1 MLGDTPRA
9 VIPSLRVWIMAARP
23 VTLVAAAVPVLVG
36 TSAAAHDGW
45 FRLLPCLAALGAAC
59 LIQIGTNL
67 ANDLFDFQ
75 KGADAAGRIGPTRV
89 TQGGLIPPSRVRRAM
104 MLSFGGAAA
113 IGLYL
118 VAIGGWPILLI
129 GIAAIVAGIA
139 YTAGPWPLGYHGLGD
154 IFTFA
159 FFGPV
164 AVIGCYYLQTETVT
178 GLVIA
183 MGVTVG
189 LTVTAILVV
198 NNLRDRESDRLAG
211 KRTLAVRLGSRLT
224 RIQYAAL
231 VLIPYGVV
239 AGIAVAASRWWLLL
253 AILTIPIA
261 LHLASTVLRD
271 ADGRRLN
278 EVLKG
283 TAQLHLL
290 LGALLAVGIL
300 P

>member
-9 VIPSLRVWIMAARP
+9 VIPSLRAWIMAARP

-36 TSAAAHDGW
+36 TSAAVHDGW
-45 FRLLPCLAALGAAC
+45 FSLLPCLAALGAAC

-67 ANDLFDFQ
+67 ANDLFDFE

-89 TQGGLIPPSRVRRAM
+89 TQGGLIPPSQVRRAT
-104 MLSFGGAAA
+104 MLSFAAAAA

-129 GIAAIVAGIA
+129 GLAAIVAGIA
-139 YTAGPWPLGYHGLGD
+139 YTGGPWPLGYHGLGD
-154 IFTFA
+154 VFTFA

-178 GLVIA
+178 GLVVA
-183 MGVTVG
+183 MGITVG
-189 LTVTAILVV
+189 LTVTAILAV
-198 NNLRDRESDRLAG
+198 NNLRDRESDRRAG
-211 KRTLAVRLGSRLT
+211 KRTLAVRLGSKLT
-224 RIQYAAL
+224 RIHYAAL
-231 VLIPYGVV
+231 VLIPYVMV
-239 AGIAVAASRWWLLL
+239 AGMAVAASRWWLLL
-253 AILTIPIA
+253 PTLSIPIA
-261 LHLASTVLRD
+261 LHLASTVLRG

-278 EVLKG
+278 EVLKD

-290 LGALLAVGIL
+290 LGTLLAVGIL